1 MLDKLLPYVYNGGI
15 MDLSAILNL
24 FNQTVPIGVVFLVI
38 YLIRM
43 SRDIKHNNERLSQ
56 EISNVNE
63 RLSQEIKHSN
73 ETLGQ
78 HIRSI
83 NEKLDN
89 HITDTNKKIEDTRRE
104 LVNLRKD
111 TNEQFSRLYEL
122 LIQDRKQKQA
132 KQ

>member
-1 MLDKLLPYVYNGGI
+1 MEF
-15 MDLSAILNL
+15 SAILNL
-24 FNQTVPIGVVFLVI
+24 FSQTVPIGVVFLVV

-43 SRDIKHNNERLSQ
+43 SRDIKHN
-56 EISNVNE
+56 NE

-89 HITDTNKKIEDTRRE
+89 HITDTNKKIEQLSDRVDKLSDRF
-104 LVNLRKD
+104 D
-111 TNEQFSRLYEL
+111 RLYEL